1 MNRGDLADLTAFVAV
16 ADQLSFRTPDCWV
29 ITTKTL
35 KISSCKN
42 PAARSRTS
50 HPHATRQNQ
59 SPAASHMVRSSLPAA
74 ENLHTTGH

>member
-42 PAARSRTS
+42 PAARSRS
-50 HPHATRQNQ
+50 Q
-59 SPAASHMVRSSLPAA
+59 SPPSYEAKPVSRRLAY
-74 ENLHTTGH
+74 G